1 MKFTEPVSARVKAQ
15 GYATVNDIA
24 ELTGRAKGTVRDW
37 LREGRISA
45 ERDNGVWKIDV
56 ASAMAFA
63 WPRPKRPH
71 KLSAQAV
78 REIRALEGTMLN
90 QEIAERYNISAG
102 LVTRILNGTRRGNV

>member
-1 MKFTEPVSARVKAQ
+1 MRFTEPVAARVTAQ
-15 GYATVNDIA
+15 GYATVNDLS
-24 ELTGRAKGTVRDW
+24 ELTGRAKGTIRGW
-37 LREGRISA
+37 LREGRIAA
-45 ERDNGVWKIDV
+45 ECDNVTWKIDP

-63 WPRPKRPH
+63 WPRHKRPH
-71 KLSAQAV
+71 KLPAQAV